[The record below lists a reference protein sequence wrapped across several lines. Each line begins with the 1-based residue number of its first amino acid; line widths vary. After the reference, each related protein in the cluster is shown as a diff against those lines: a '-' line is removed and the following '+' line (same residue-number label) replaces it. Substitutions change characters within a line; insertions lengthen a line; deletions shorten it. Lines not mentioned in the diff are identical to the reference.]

1 MSKSAKPLPALGF
14 NLLNW
19 FVVLCAPEP
28 GKELFVGEYTRD
40 DKLRWVRDPAGRP
53 WLAIDTSRAEA
64 RLLEEMGLLD
74 EQRLEPALIVM
85 SAKSC
90 TMRCFPRYRLTLLG
104 LRFCRT
110 ILELPDNDLNHKL
123 LRAVIDEGFTRP
135 RDVPEIIDEIR
146 DHGALAGSYLTSL
159 VGIGRTVIEGLPNKP
174 TLRDERGELTDE
186 EVDELVEWAALLLVG
201 KGEVSM
207 YRAKDRTPNIR
218 AECFAAALKG
228 LPSGRFA

>member
-28 GKELFVGEYTRD
+28 GKELFVGEYTRE
-40 DKLRWVRDPAGRP
+40 DKLRWAREPAGRP

-74 EQRLEPALIVM
+74 EQQLEPALIVM

-90 TMRCFPRYRLTLLG
+90 TMRCFPRYRLTSLG

-110 ILELPDNDLNHKL
+110 ILELPDNDLNHEL
-123 LRAVIDEGFTRP
+123 LRAVIDEGFSRP
-135 RDVPEIIDEIR
+135 RDVPEIIDEIHE
-146 DHGALAGSYLTSL
+146 HGALAGSYLTSL
-159 VGIGRTVIEGLPNKP
+159 SGIGRTVVEGLPNKL

-207 YRAKDRTPNIR
+207 YRAGDRTPNAR
-218 AECFAAALKG
+218 AERFAAALKG